1 MYTSTPINKN
11 TEYISIIRV
20 ICFLFLILLR
30 RKCQTRFFSFWR
42 NSWPDFYC
50 TMFYHFNTWVR
61 TCFW

>member
-30 RKCQTRFFSFWR
+30 RKCQTRFFSF
-42 NSWPDFYC
+42 
-50 TMFYHFNTWVR
+50 
-61 TCFW
+61 